1 MNINDN
7 INIAK
12 NLAYLI
18 CNKTIDYSYGS
29 NEHLNQSHQSTT
41 TIYVKDWI
49 SAIHEIAHWIAA
61 DPKYRNLHNLGLA
74 YEHDDNDYRMLYE
87 ETIALFITKMLFDKY
102 AYNPSYIEKAFSV
115 VYTHADAF
123 TFTGL
128 LKLDADLTENKAKI
142 LFNQYTNDLSK
153 RLIYQK
159 SNIKLPLHLLMSE
172 VYD

>member
-1 MNINDN
+1 MNINDD

-29 NEHLNQSHQSTT
+29 NEQLNQLNQSHQSTT
-41 TIYVKDWI
+41 TINATHWTG
-49 SAIHEIAHWIAA
+49 AIHEIAHWIAS

-102 AYNPSYIEKAFSV
+102 AYNPSSIEQAYF
-115 VYTHADAF
+115 VYTHANAS

-142 LFNQYTNDLSK
+142 LFNQYTRN
-153 RLIYQK
+153 LILNY
-159 SNIKLPLHLLMSE
+159 H
-172 VYD
+172 YTY